1 MGVLKWRT
9 SALLSCP
16 SRMRS
21 APWKPMERTSKK
33 EEGYSYAVC
42 LAKVLLVMFPQCQ
55 ASKGLEG

>member
-16 SRMRS
+16 SRRRL

-33 EEGYSYAVC
+33 DEGYSYAVC
-42 LAKVLLVMFPQCQ
+42 LAKVLLIMFP
-55 ASKGLEG
+55 